1 MRKTRRMKKIKN
13 KKGITLITLVVTL
26 IVLLIIAGITIS
38 STYSEKGII
47 DNTNNIKRKNAE
59 SVIEEEIKN
68 TIMGRA
74 YTTGVFTPRKYE
86 YAI

>member
-1 MRKTRRMKKIKN
+1 MKKIKN

-47 DNTNNIKRKNAE
+47 DNIKRKNAE